1 MPTPRRCW
9 HFSFLTSTMNKRD
22 CFNAGFILR
31 PHGLKGEV
39 TVSLEP
45 DFPEVVDAV
54 FLEDGGSLVPYFIQ
68 AFSAKGSKAYMK
80 FEDVD
85 TIEAAEAISKKPFFL
100 PRAVRPKAA
109 SGEFYDDEVPGFAVI
124 EKELGVLGTVQEV
137 VQAGPNKL
145 ILLLYGEKEVLIPV
159 EGPFITKVNR
169 SRKQIEVTLPEGFLD
184 I

>member
-1 MPTPRRCW
+1 
-9 HFSFLTSTMNKRD
+9 MNKRD

-45 DFPEVVDAV
+45 DFAEIIDAVDAV
-54 FLEDGGSLVPYFIQ
+54 FLETNGGLVPYFIQ
-68 AFSAKGSKAYMK
+68 SFSARGNKAYFK

-85 TIEAAEAISKKPFFL
+85 SIEAAQAISKKPFFL
-100 PRAVRPKAA
+100 PRNIRPNAA
-109 SGEFYDDEVPGFAVI
+109 SGEFYDDEVPGYSVI
-124 EKELGVLGTVQEV
+124 EKELGTLGVVQEV
-137 VQAGPNKL
+137 IQAGPNKL
-145 ILLLYGEKEVLIPV
+145 IMLLHGEKEVLIPV

-169 SRKQIEVTLPEGFLD
+169 ARKQIEVTLPEGFLD

>member
-1 MPTPRRCW
+1 
-9 HFSFLTSTMNKRD
+9 HFLFLTSTMNKRD

-45 DFPEVVDAV
+45 DFPEVIEAVEAV
-54 FLEDGGSLVPYFIQ
+54 FLEANGGLVAYSIQ
-68 AFSAKGSKAYMK
+68 SFSAKGNKAYLK

-85 TIEAAEAISKKPFFL
+85 SIEAAEAISKKPFFL

-109 SGEFYDDEVPGFAVI
+109 SGEFYDDEVPGYTVI
-124 EKELGVLGTVQEV
+124 EKDLGTLGVVKEV

-145 ILLLYGEKEVLIPV
+145 IMLVYGEKEVLIPV
-159 EGPFITKVNR
+159 QGPFITKVNR
-169 SRKQIEVTLPEGFLD
+169 TRKQIEV
-184 I
+184 

>member
-1 MPTPRRCW
+1 MLA
-9 HFSFLTSTMNKRD
+9 FFVSTSTMNKRD

-45 DFPEVVDAV
+45 DFPEDIDAV
-54 FLEDGGSLVPYFIQ
+54 FLEDNGGLVPYFIQ
-68 AFSAKGSKAYMK
+68 SFSAKGNKAYLK
-80 FEDVD
+80 FDDIDSV
-85 TIEAAEAISKKPFFL
+85 EAAEAISKKPFFL
-100 PRAVRPKAA
+100 PRTIRPKAA
-109 SGEFYDDEVPGFAVI
+109 AGEFYDDEVPGFTVV
-124 EKELGVLGTVQEV
+124 EKELGTLGTVQEV

-145 ILLLYGEKEVLIPV
+145 IMVLYGEKEVLIPV